1 MLVRAGAG
9 AEAWHGDRVAC
20 AWRRDVRVARWGGVK
35 RTEGEGGGGPGEG
48 QRERVHRVGRLE
60 TPPFAS
66 GTPVSL
72 SSATTWSP
80 HPPDGGSLSVTNT
93 HTHTH
98 SLSLRPSPRR
108 IASPPLSLRR
118 SPPHPAAPRI
128 AAPSLFVPRQCP
140 CPPLIAPP
148 LAHRCPNPRARR
160 AELRGAARTA
170 HRLQVGPNDPHP
182 ARPLRVPDHYSN
194 RASILACGPV
204 AARCRLARARG
215 GSGPPP
221 MARRLPPRSAAAGK
235 GGWGR
240 VEW

>member
-1 MLVRAGAG
+1 V
-9 AEAWHGDRVAC
+9 
-20 AWRRDVRVARWGGVK
+20 
-35 RTEGEGGGGPGEG
+35 GGPGRG
-48 QRERVHRVGRLE
+48 RERECTALADSRRRPSPVARRCHYPA
-60 TPPFAS
+60 PPP
-66 GTPVSL
+66 GPPTRRTESL
-72 SSATTWSP
+72 SRSHT
-80 HPPDGGSLSVTNT
+80 HP

>member
-1 MLVRAGAG
+1 M
-9 AEAWHGDRVAC
+9 
-20 AWRRDVRVARWGGVK
+20 K
-35 RTEGEGGGGPGEG
+35 RTEGDRGGGPGEG

-98 SLSLRPSPRR
+98 ILSLSAPPRGASHPRPCPCAGAR
-108 IASPPLSLRR
+108 PT
-118 SPPHPAAPRI
+118 PPHPASPPR
-128 AAPSLFVPRQCP
+128 PFSPRQCP

-215 GSGPPP
+215 GSRPPP

>member
-1 MLVRAGAG
+1 M
-9 AEAWHGDRVAC
+9 
-20 AWRRDVRVARWGGVK
+20 
-35 RTEGEGGGGPGEG
+35 GGPGRG
-48 QRERVHRVGRLE
+48 RERECTALADSRRRPSPVARRCHYPA
-60 TPPFAS
+60 PPP
-66 GTPVSL
+66 GPPTRRTESL
-72 SSATTWSP
+72 SRSHT
-80 HPPDGGSLSVTNT
+80 HP